1 MNHSA
6 QLPNEWARV
15 AAWQKDSKECHL
27 SMRCHRGS
35 WLQALA
41 SLKQEGM
48 YQCDGGGKK
57 RTGRINQKQ
66 ASELLIKAK
75 ESQGLRNTKQDSRV
89 ISRLE
94 NHGGGGEP
102 KLPLLQPRHSV
113 WHLGVQSWTAVKSD
127 RLSASGEA
135 DKRSWMMAF
144 SGRRK
149 GIPIVKAK
157 SRRHSYREIQKV
169 LMCCVRKGGNLKCK
183 SHPLVLGLPPALLFY
198 LKMAA

>member
-75 ESQGLRNTKQDSRV
+75 ESQGLRNMKQDSRV

-113 WHLGVQSWTAVKSD
+113 WHLGVNLGLQSKVTVCLHQGRQTRDLGWWLSVAGGKVSPLLREQKTFLQRNSD
-127 RLSASGEA
+127 
-135 DKRSWMMAF
+135 
-144 SGRRK
+144 
-149 GIPIVKAK
+149 GIN
-157 SRRHSYREIQKV
+157 V
-169 LMCCVRKGGNLKCK
+169 LCTERGNLKCK
-183 SHPLVLGLPPALLFY
+183 SHPLVLGLPPALLYY
-198 LKMAA
+198 LKMVA

>member
-1 MNHSA
+1 MW
-6 QLPNEWARV
+6 LRWEEED
-15 AAWQKDSKECHL
+15 WQNQPEA
-27 SMRCHRGS
+27 GF
-35 WLQALA
+35 
-41 SLKQEGM
+41 
-48 YQCDGGGKK
+48 
-57 RTGRINQKQ
+57 RIAYK
-66 ASELLIKAK
+66 
-75 ESQGLRNTKQDSRV
+75 SQG
-89 ISRLE
+89 ISGAEKHETGLKS
-94 NHGGGGEP
+94 HFTVGKSWGGGEP

-127 RLSASGEA
+127 RLSAPGEA

-183 SHPLVLGLPPALLFY
+183 SHPLVLGLPPALLYY
-198 LKMAA
+198 LKMVA

>member
-1 MNHSA
+1 M
-6 QLPNEWARV
+6 
-15 AAWQKDSKECHL
+15 
-27 SMRCHRGS
+27 
-35 WLQALA
+35 
-41 SLKQEGM
+41 
-48 YQCDGGGKK
+48 
-57 RTGRINQKQ
+57 
-66 ASELLIKAK
+66 
-75 ESQGLRNTKQDSRV
+75 
-89 ISRLE
+89 
-94 NHGGGGEP
+94 GGGEP

-127 RLSASGEA
+127 RLSAPGEA

-183 SHPLVLGLPPALLFY
+183 SHPLVLGLPPALLYY
-198 LKMAA
+198 LKMVAYIVRWKCWNSKFSATVDEGVSPKARRPKPKLIKLEFGWQDSDISIL